1 MHCKEF
7 FVCSK
12 IFAALLNLTV
22 AGSPALQVA
31 LAEKK
36 GRGCVIA
43 FLLIAISLPV
53 HVVKRQPMVPGGQ
66 FMTEN
71 DPASLYR
78 AMPDR
83 QIILQASDA

>member
-1 MHCKEF
+1 
-7 FVCSK
+7 
-12 IFAALLNLTV
+12 
-22 AGSPALQVA
+22 
-31 LAEKK
+31 
-36 GRGCVIA
+36 
-43 FLLIAISLPV
+43 
-53 HVVKRQPMVPGGQ
+53 MVPGGQ